1 MQFKSENYLI
11 CRILGEASYQY
22 GKMRDAEFERSAAEG
37 EYLKQSQYFVN
48 NPKLRE
54 TVESRRSRT
63 ERALNSTRT
72 EYAKAAR
79 DAEPLLRRLSGDNPS
94 GAVTDEETIRKIVR
108 DELKGFVMFKDMD
121 RETASLERKIQKRIS
136 GDMRAV
142 ANQEL
147 KGYTRA
153 TDFERLAD
161 QVKGMNVRNRQR
173 SVSSETSREV
183 DHRIVGQAKEV
194 ENIKSELV
202 TRTNQQAKEISIL
215 KDRIDSIQGDTTCTD
230 TTTNT
235 NGARNKV
242 RRYCKGI
249 FL

>member
-1 MQFKSENYLI
+1 MK
-11 CRILGEASYQY
+11 
-22 GKMRDAEFERSAAEG
+22 DAELERSLAEG

-63 ERALNSTRT
+63 ERALNLTRT

-79 DAEPLLRRLSGDNPS
+79 DAEPLLRRLAGDNPS
-94 GAVTDEETIRKIVR
+94 GAITDEETIRKIIR
-108 DELKGFVMFKDMD
+108 AELKDFVMFKDMD
-121 RETASLERKIQKRIS
+121 KETTNLERKIQKRIS
-136 GDMRAV
+136 GDMRV
-142 ANQEL
+142 VTNQEL
-147 KGYTRA
+147 KGYTRLS
-153 TDFERLAD
+153 DFEKLAD
-161 QVKGMNVRNRQR
+161 QVRGMNVRSRQR

-215 KDRIDSIQGDTTCTD
+215 KDQINSMQGDTTALQSRGIQMAPGTKSED
-230 TTTNT
+230 IV
-235 NGARNKV
+235 KV
-242 RRYCKGI
+242 YFLEDMISRIRWSQLLRKHRR
-249 FL
+249 L